1 MEFSQ
6 RNENGICII
15 SVEGNIALDG
25 VNEAKGFLKKH
36 IEDDQV
42 KGIVINFEKVNFIDS
57 SGIGLIVS
65 VFKMMQE
72 RQGGF
77 AISNLSKKN
86 EEIFTIT
93 RLDKILNIFSTEKE
107 ALSAISG

>member
-6 RNENGICII
+6 RIENGICII
-15 SVEGNIALDG
+15 SVDGNIALDG
-25 VNEAKGFLKKH
+25 VNEAKAFLKSH
-36 IEDDQV
+36 IEDDGV
-42 KGIVINFEKVNFIDS
+42 KGIVINFENVNFIDS

-65 VFKMMQE
+65 VFKTMQE
-72 RQGGF
+72 RNGAF

-93 RLDKILNIFSTEKE
+93 RLNKILNIYPTESE
-107 ALSAISG
+107 AVASVTG